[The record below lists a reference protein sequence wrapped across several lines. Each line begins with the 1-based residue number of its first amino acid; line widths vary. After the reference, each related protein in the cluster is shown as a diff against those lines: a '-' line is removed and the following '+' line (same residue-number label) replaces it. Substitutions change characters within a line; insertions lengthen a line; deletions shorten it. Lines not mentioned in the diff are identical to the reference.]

1 MLNNS
6 VIQFHCCRE
15 NPEFMEKYTTLFSSN
30 RTLKMTTMFI
40 TLLLGLLF
48 GAILQYARL
57 NRFNVI
63 MGLSI
68 RENFTVPKA
77 IALAVGIGA
86 ILLNV
91 EIALG
96 GASYHVKP
104 LILGGIV
111 LGGLIFG
118 AGMAILGYCPGTM
131 AVSLGEGSMDALTG
145 ILGGLTGG
153 VAYTLLLPSLRPLL
167 GPDLGTL
174 SLESIISNTA
184 LFFVLLVLL
193 AALFILIAFWLH
205 RIDKNKERK
214 WIPAGIVLAIL
225 DVAIFSNGIS
235 NRPIGAST
243 SYPYLGDLLT
253 GLTGNDYFSSIQS
266 SGHWELIFLAGAFA
280 AGLIGSLFRKEF
292 RIRLLH
298 ENWLKFKG
306 SSRIKRIFWAFVGG
320 FILIFG
326 ARMAGGCTSGHI
338 LSGGMQMA
346 FSSLIFAV
354 FVFAG
359 LLATG
364 QLFYLSGKNRPS

>member
-1 MLNNS
+1 MDQHLQLFHDPENYTMLL
-6 VIQFHCCRE
+6 
-15 NPEFMEKYTTLFSSN
+15 TL
-30 RTLKMTTMFI
+30 I
-40 TLLLGLLF
+40 LGLVF

-57 NRFNVI
+57 NRFDVI
-63 MGLSI
+63 MGLSV
-68 RENFTVPKA
+68 REDFTVPKA

-86 ILLNV
+86 ILLNI

-96 GASYHVKP
+96 VASYHVKP
-104 LILGGIV
+104 LILGGIM

-153 VAYTLLLPSLRPLL
+153 VVYTLLLPSFRPLL

-174 SLESIISNTA
+174 SLESVISNTT
-184 LFFVLLVLL
+184 LFFILLVLL

-205 RIDKNKERK
+205 RIDKNRERK
-214 WIPAGIVLAIL
+214 WIPAGIALAVL
-225 DVAIFSNGIS
+225 DVAVFSHGVA

-253 GLTGNDYFSSIQS
+253 GLTRNDYFSSIEA
-266 SGHWELIFLAGAFA
+266 SGHWELIFLAGAFV
-280 AGLIGSLFRKEF
+280 AGLVGSLLRREF
-292 RIRLLH
+292 RIVLLH
-298 ENWLKFKG
+298 ENWLKYKG
-306 SSRIKRIFWAFVGG
+306 NSSVGRIFWAFAGG

-338 LSGGMQMA
+338 LSGGMQIA

-364 QLFYLSGKNRPS
+364 QVFYLSGKKRPS